1 MGRRTLSKGEALS
14 MRAARTHED
23 PVAMTTDATLTRL
36 ARYVARVLKQNPE
49 LTDAQAANAARLLLR
64 ADMTAMAEKREAARR
79 AARQDRGKTPE
90 IDPPVSWDDRP
101 GSED

>member
-1 MGRRTLSKGEALS
+1 MGRRTLSKVEALS
-14 MRAARTHED
+14 MRAARAHED
-23 PVAMTTDATLTRL
+23 PVAMTTDAILTRL

-49 LTDAQAANAARLLLR
+49 LTEAQAANAARLLLR

-90 IDPPVSWDDRP
+90 IDPPVSWNGRP